1 MRAIIIGAGR
11 GARLMPTTEN
21 APKCF
26 AEIQGKRI
34 LDWITESLVAG
45 GVDDICF
52 IGGYRMEMVRA
63 DYPRFTFRH
72 NAGWQDNNI
81 LMSLMQAEDLMD
93 RPFLTSYAD
102 ILYTPGI
109 VRQLVDSKADMALGI
124 KRDWTEQYRYRT
136 RHPPDDAE
144 KVTVANGQITRVHRD
159 IPTRHADGEFIG
171 VARFSLEGAKRLR
184 QHFHHRRAQHAGR
197 AFREA
202 VTFEKAY
209 LIHLLQDMIELDENI
224 QHVDTSG
231 PYREIDTQEDMD
243 LAQTLW
249 VPGA

>member
-34 LDWITESLVAG
+34 LDWIIGSLTAA

-63 DYPRFTFRH
+63 AYPRFTFRQ
-72 NAGWQDNNI
+72 NADWQNNNI
-81 LMSLMQAEDLMD
+81 LMSLLQAEDLMD
-93 RPFLTSYAD
+93 QPFLTSYAD

-109 VRQLVDSKADMALGI
+109 VRDLIDSTADIALGI
-124 KRDWTEQYRYRT
+124 QPDWTEQYRYRT

-144 KVTVANGQITRVHRD
+144 KVTVADGLITRVHRD
-159 IPTRHADGEFIG
+159 IPMEQAYGEFIG
-171 VARFSLEGAKRLR
+171 VAKFSLEGSARLR
-184 QHFHHRRAQHAGR
+184 EHFHQRRAQYAGR

-202 VTFEKAY
+202 MTFEKAY
-209 LIHLLQDMIELDENI
+209 LIHLLQDMVELGENI
-224 QHVDTSG
+224 QHVDTKG

-249 VPGA
+249 TPGA